1 MPNYLFE
8 IIILIFIFIILIV
21 LFFMGALL
29 VQIRRD
35 QISFFS
41 DMVNFL
47 GQNSEKDNL
56 LDEKNDTNIKNWDE
70 KYESELDDFLKR
82 SRQQSGLTDL

>member
-1 MPNYLFE
+1 MSNYLFE
-8 IIILIFIFIILIV
+8 IIISVFLFIILIV

-35 QISFFS
+35 QINFFS

-56 LDEKNDTNIKNWDE
+56 LDEKNNTNIKNWDE

>member
-1 MPNYLFE
+1 MSNYLFE
-8 IIILIFIFIILIV
+8 IIISVFLFIILIV

-35 QISFFS
+35 QINFFS

-56 LDEKNDTNIKNWDE
+56 LDEKNNTNIKNWDE
-70 KYESELDDFLKR
+70 KYENELDDFLKR